1 MHWALEEGKKLLA
14 KKERSRGNNK
24 NPEETC
30 SLLDKRR
37 SKRILAKRNLYR
49 NLVKRFRKKKAMEK
63 AYMGANEEG
72 TLESLHQWKPQAKCI
87 GKRLQA
93 DCGMQTG
100 KALEVFGKIYEK
112 LEKEHLTKEEALQL
126 RTELEASM

>member
-1 MHWALEEGKKLLA
+1 
-14 KKERSRGNNK
+14 
-24 NPEETC
+24 
-30 SLLDKRR
+30 
-37 SKRILAKRNLYR
+37 
-49 NLVKRFRKKKAMEK
+49 
-63 AYMGANEEG
+63 MGANKEG

-93 DCGMQTG
+93 DCGMRQARHL
-100 KALEVFGKIYEK
+100 KYLDVLGKIYEK